1 MSAGDDFDVIVIGAG
16 PAGMSAAARCAQ
28 AGLATLLV
36 DEQPGPGGQIY
47 RGITAPAIADRAVL
61 GADYWHGETL
71 VERLRGSGVDYRP
84 CTTAWSVMRD
94 GAEPSAHWEIG
105 LSSAGRSRVARA
117 RHVIVATGA
126 QERPFPI
133 PGWTLPG
140 VMTAGA
146 AQILLKTAGLVTGGK
161 TVIAGT
167 GPLLYLL
174 VAQLAAAGARIERV
188 LEIVR
193 ATPAEGGLASAWDF
207 VRSPYLAKGLA
218 IWQRARRAAPFDT
231 GVTALRITGDTAAT
245 GVAYRCNGRNK
256 HVEADTVLLHQGV
269 VPGINLT
276 RALGC
281 AHEWNARQRC
291 FTVTRDAWGATTVD
305 GISIAGDGAAIRGA
319 RVAEL
324 EGEIVALDVLS
335 RLGVGSVAHRDAA
348 AAPLRAALRRW
359 LRGRAFLDA
368 RYRPAD
374 ATCIP
379 DGDTI
384 VCRCEEITA
393 AQVADM
399 TDHGATGPNQMKSFL
414 RCGMGPCQGR
424 LCGLTVTEIV
434 ARRRGLTPDET
445 GYYRLR
451 FPIKP
456 VTLRELAAMP
466 QTEASQFAVTRMKAV
481 DSTAAQDAST

>member
-1 MSAGDDFDVIVIGAG
+1 MSAEHDFDVIVIGAG
-16 PAGMSAAARCAQ
+16 PAGMRAATRCAQ

-47 RGITAPAIADRAVL
+47 RGITMSAISDRAVL

-71 VERLRGSGVDYRP
+71 VEQLRRSTVDYRP
-84 CTTAWSVMRD
+84 QTTAWSVMPDDADRR
-94 GAEPSAHWEIG
+94 SYWEIG
-105 LSSAGRSRVARA
+105 LSSAGKSSLARA

-146 AQILLKTAGLVTGGK
+146 AQILLKTAGLVASGK
-161 TVIAGT
+161 TVIAGN

-188 LEIVR
+188 LEIAR
-193 ATPAEGGLASAWDF
+193 ATPSKVGAARAWDF
-207 VRSPYLAKGLA
+207 VRSPYLVKGLS
-218 IWQRARRAAPFDT
+218 IWRRAHRAAPFHT
-231 GVTALRITGDTAAT
+231 GVTALRITGDTSAT
-245 GVAYRCNGRNK
+245 GIGYQRNGRDY

-269 VPGINLT
+269 VPSINLT
-276 RALGC
+276 SALGC
-281 AHEWNARQRC
+281 AHEWDALQRC
-291 FTVTRDAWGATTVD
+291 FTVTRDTWGATTVD
-305 GISIAGDGAAIRGA
+305 GISIVGDGAAIRGA

-324 EGEIVALDVLS
+324 EGEIAALDVLS
-335 RLGVGSVAHRDAA
+335 RLGVVSVAHRDAV
-348 AAPLRAALRRW
+348 AAPLRVALRRW

-379 DGDTI
+379 GGDTI

-393 AQVADM
+393 TQVADM
-399 TDHGATGPNQMKSFL
+399 TDHGVTGPNQMKAFL

-424 LCGLTVTEIV
+424 VCGLTVTEIL
-434 ARRRGLTPDET
+434 ARRCGLTPDET

-456 VTLRELAAMP
+456 VTLQELAAMP
-466 QTEASQFAVTRMKAV
+466 QTEASQFAVTRVKAV
-481 DSTAAQDAST
+481 GSTATGGIST

>member
-1 MSAGDDFDVIVIGAG
+1 MSAEDDFDVVVIGAG
-16 PAGMSAAARCAQ
+16 PAGMSAAVRCAQ

-47 RGITAPAIADRAVL
+47 RGITTPAIADRAVL
-61 GADYWHGETL
+61 GDDYWHGETL
-71 VERLRGSGVDYRP
+71 VDRMRGSTVDYRP
-84 CTTAWSVMRD
+84 RTTAWSVMPD
-94 GAEPSAHWEIG
+94 GAGQFAHWEIG
-105 LSSAGRSRVARA
+105 LSSAGQSRLARA

-146 AQILLKTAGLVTGGK
+146 AQILLKTAGLVAGGK

-188 LEIVR
+188 LEIAR
-193 ATPAEGGLASAWDF
+193 STPSEMGAASAWDF
-207 VRSPYLAKGLA
+207 VRSPYLTKGLA
-218 IWQRARRAAPFDT
+218 IWRRAHRAAPFDT
-231 GVTALRITGDTAAT
+231 GVTALHVTGDTAVT
-245 GVAYRCNGRNK
+245 GIAYQCNGRDY

-281 AHEWNARQRC
+281 AHEWNALQRC
-291 FTVTRDAWGATTVD
+291 FTVKRDTWGATTVE
-305 GISIAGDGAAIRGA
+305 GISVAGDGAAIRGA

-324 EGEIVALDVLS
+324 EGEIAALDVLS
-335 RLGVGSVAHRDAA
+335 RLGAVSVAHRDAA
-348 AAPLRAALRRW
+348 AAPLRVALRRW

-368 RYRPAD
+368 RYRPSD
-374 ATCIP
+374 TTCIP

-399 TDHGATGPNQMKSFL
+399 TDHGVTGPNQMKGLL

-434 ARRRGLTPDET
+434 ARQCGLTPDET

-456 VTLRELAAMP
+456 VTLQELASMP
-466 QTEASQFAVTRMKAV
+466 QTEASKFAVTRMKVINSAG
-481 DSTAAQDAST
+481 TEDAPT